1 MNDDPNSWFAL
12 GKVVGV
18 GSGTFLSLVFI
29 PPKTMREF
37 AVRVAI
43 ALVVGLIFAVP
54 LREYLGW
61 SNDLDHVIAASA
73 LAAFVSWWAAGLIV
87 RVLNAKSDFSKP

>member
-1 MNDDPNSWFAL
+1 MNDDPGSWFAM
-12 GKVVGV
+12 GKIIGV
-18 GSGTFLSLVFI
+18 GSGTFISLVFI
-29 PPKTMREF
+29 PPKTLREC

-43 ALVVGLIFAVP
+43 ALFVGFIFSVP

-61 SNDLDHVIAASA
+61 SEDIDHVIAASA